1 MLHRKCVVKPYE
13 SGSEIESET
22 TKRGCLFIR
31 KLEDVPDDGG
41 QMLIEG
47 IDRTPRQ
54 VIANLLDW
62 MELLLS

>member
-31 KLEDVPDDGG
+31 KFEDVPDDGG